1 MSHRTLRVSELIRRE
16 LATLLEKNCSFP
28 GMLLTVH
35 GVDTAADLKN
45 ATVHVGILGG
55 KEEDYTSVM
64 ERLNKQR
71 GLIQRDLYKRVK
83 LKSSPQ
89 LYFKHDRTAE
99 RGVHMIN
106 VIEELPAPAV
116 ETDKPLG
123 NFVGDDGL
131 DHRWEPKEDQ
141 DESER

>member
-1 MSHRTLRVSELIRRE
+1 MSQRVLRVSELIRRE
-16 LATLLEKNCSFP
+16 LATLMERNCSFP

-35 GVDTAADLKN
+35 GVETAADLKN
-45 ATVHVGILGG
+45 ATVHVGVLGG
-55 KEEDYTSVM
+55 KEDEQAAAI
-64 ERLNKQR
+64 EKLNKQR
-71 GLIQRDLYKRVK
+71 GLIQRDLYKRVR

-106 VIEELPAPAV
+106 VIENLPAPAPDID
-116 ETDKPLG
+116 EPLG

-131 DHRWEPKEDQ
+131 DHRWEAPDED
-141 DESER
+141 DEHQR